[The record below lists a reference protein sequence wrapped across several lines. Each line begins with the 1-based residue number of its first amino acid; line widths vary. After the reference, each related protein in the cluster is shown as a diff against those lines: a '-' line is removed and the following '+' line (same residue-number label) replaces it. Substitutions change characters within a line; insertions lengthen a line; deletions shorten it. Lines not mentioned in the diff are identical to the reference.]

1 MSFIKSVLAFMVALI
16 LSLMLAAAVIF
27 FFLHPSCEIS
37 LEKSDKKSVEHSAEE
52 LYAQYMDLSPVE
64 RIGKQGTL
72 LSKAAHGGY
81 LPAIR
86 QMAREVWEGS
96 APEGMIAKEYA
107 FWMKKA
113 ADLGDPEAQLEVFL
127 ECDMDSPEC
136 LGYLSRAAEQNH
148 GPALLEL
155 GRLYA
160 KGDATYYIAGNEEK
174 ALECYRRAAK
184 ANDPEARN
192 LMYLL
197 ARLKVLPEA
206 EAVQLNEQYD
216 RSKEEAKQA
225 KDGISPSFGY
235 LENKDY
241 TTRLLKTYLPDNEK
255 VKSLPDRNGDAFGEN
270 D

>member
-1 MSFIKSVLAFMVALI
+1 MSFIKSVLAFTVAFI
-16 LSLMLAAAVIF
+16 LSLILAVVAIGF
-27 FFLHPSCEIS
+27 FFPLPCGIS
-37 LEKSDKKSVEHSAEE
+37 PEKPDNQPVERSAEE
-52 LYAQYMDLSPVE
+52 LYAQYMELSPVE

-86 QMAREVWEGS
+86 QMAREAEEGS

-113 ADLGDPEAQLEVFL
+113 ADMGDPEAQLKIFHAI
-127 ECDMDSPEC
+127 DMDSPEC

-160 KGDATYYIAGNEEK
+160 EGDTAYHIARNEEK

-184 ANDPEARN
+184 ANEPEARN

-197 ARLKVLPEA
+197 AQLKVLPEA
-206 EAVQLNEQYD
+206 EAAQLNEQYQ
-216 RSKEEAKQA
+216 RCKEEAKQA
-225 KDGISPSFGY
+225 KDEISPSFGY
-235 LENKDY
+235 LENKGY
-241 TTRLLKTYLPDNEK
+241 ATQLLKTYLPANEK
-255 VKSLPDRNGDAFGEN
+255 VKAIPDRNEDPFGGN